1 MLVVWPTEAAAEEA
15 LARDLPS
22 GTARLVDACWPQ
34 VWPAPAPRNAVDA
47 RLALRAACAAEGS
60 PGRGHGSAVARF
72 VAQAERAGVGPS
84 QLRGAPGPLPRILA
98 RLPRRP
104 APAPPA
110 ADEVTIKAR
119 LTWEPADVDRIVA

>member
-22 GTARLVDACWPQ
+22 GGARLVDACWSE
-34 VWPAPAPRNAVDA
+34 VWPSPAPFHPVDA

-60 PGRGHGSAVARF
+60 QTRGHLSAVARF
-72 VAQAERAGVGPS
+72 VAQAERVAVGPS

-104 APAPPA
+104 VPAPALA
-110 ADEVTIKAR
+110 ADEVTIKPR
-119 LTWEPADVDRIVA
+119 